1 MRLPNISRS
10 LARFIAIR
18 ALMALLLF
26 MTLAAWSM
34 ASAVGSSPDEDYVLT
49 SIWCGTEGNPPYCRK
64 DPDRANAMIVPMMVG
79 EPSKCYVSQG
89 QATSAAC
96 QESNL
101 ELQTSTSN
109 YNSINYPNTYFDV
122 ARNLVSPFVEPSVV
136 KIRLLNSLF
145 AAVLIVAT
153 TSLLSGFKS
162 DLFLAWLA
170 AAVPTTFYFIASV
183 NTSSWTLFGATSFVN
198 GLIALFQTRNNR
210 KAFLT
215 SCVLTVFAVIF
226 AINSRYESKYILLLL
241 ALALVASTTLSNKRV
256 NLSKLSKSLTY
267 WILCVSIFFIGRDL
281 LSDRLI
287 TFQLLRDSRLKW
299 AALFFF
305 ALLPL
310 ISPIQK
316 IMKINRKYFLGIGS
330 LVASLF
336 LVHDRVSRAFIRI
349 DILNDS
355 RVEVDEGIKTTAF
368 NLLINNVIN
377 LPRFIMGFFGSWG
390 LGWFELEMTHAVWL
404 LSLQAFLLTTVFA
417 LRKSSHLHRALFVA
431 TFGVM
436 CLAILYTNQ
445 QTFTPIGQVIQPR
458 YFLPFF
464 LGIVIIAAANKT
476 ERYPNSLV
484 ITVAIL
490 ATISNSIALRDTIR
504 RYTTGQDVFI
514 SKSLNNPIEWWW
526 KFGPQPETVW
536 LTGTLAFA
544 ALWAVLIYDRN
555 KVELD
560 APNSP
565 APELAS

>member
-1 MRLPNISRS
+1 
-10 LARFIAIR
+10 
-18 ALMALLLF
+18 MALLLF

-34 ASAVGSSPDEDYVLT
+34 GSAVGGSPDEDYVLT

-64 DPDRANAMIVPMMVG
+64 DPDRAFTMIVPMMVG
-79 EPSKCYVSQG
+79 EPSKCYLSQG
-89 QATSAAC
+89 QATSAGC
-96 QESNL
+96 QLTLS
-101 ELQTSTSN
+101 ELQTSTAN
-109 YNSINYPNTYFDV
+109 YNSKNYPKNYFNV

-145 AAVLIVAT
+145 AAVLIIAT
-153 TSLLSGFKS
+153 TSMLRRLKS

-170 AAVPTTFYFIASV
+170 VATPTTFYFIASV
-183 NTSSWTLFGATSFVN
+183 NTSSWTLFGATSFVI
-198 GLIALFQTRNNR
+198 GLIALFQARKNK

-215 SCVLTVFAVIF
+215 SFGLTALTVIF
-226 AINSRYESKYILLLL
+226 SISSRYEGKYILLLL
-241 ALALVASTTLSNKRV
+241 ALAITGSETAPNKKVDLRDFH
-256 NLSKLSKSLTY
+256 KSLTY
-267 WILCVSIFFIGRDL
+267 WLLGMFIFFIGRDL
-281 LSDRLI
+281 LSGWLI
-287 TFQLLRDSRLKW
+287 SFHLLRDSRLKW
-299 AALFFF
+299 VALALLALLPILKLSQKLVKINLVYTLGVGSLIAALFFV
-305 ALLPL
+305 
-310 ISPIQK
+310 
-316 IMKINRKYFLGIGS
+316 Y
-330 LVASLF
+330 
-336 LVHDRVSRAFIRI
+336 DRTSHSFSQI

-355 RVEVDEGIKTTAF
+355 RVEVDEGIRTTAF

-404 LSLQAFLLTTVFA
+404 LSLQAFLLVTVFA
-417 LRKSSHLHRALFVA
+417 LRKSSTLHRALFVA
-431 TFGVM
+431 TFGLM

-526 KFGPQPETVW
+526 QFGPQPETVW

-544 ALWAVLIYDRN
+544 ALWALLIYDRN
-555 KVELD
+555 KNEVNTS
-560 APNSP
+560 NSP
-565 APELAS
+565 APELAN

>member
-1 MRLPNISRS
+1 
-10 LARFIAIR
+10 
-18 ALMALLLF
+18 MALLLF

-34 ASAVGSSPDEDYVLT
+34 GSAVGSSPDEDYVLT
-49 SIWCGTEGNPPYCRK
+49 SIWCGTEGNPPHCRK
-64 DPDRANAMIVPMMVG
+64 DPDRPNHMIVPAMVG
-79 EPSKCYVSQG
+79 EPSKCYISQG
-89 QATSAAC
+89 QATSAGC
-96 QESNL
+96 QVSLL
-101 ELQTSTSN
+101 ELKTSTAN
-109 YNSINYPNTYFDV
+109 YNSINYPKNYFNV

-153 TSLLSGFKS
+153 TSILRRLKS

-170 AAVPTTFYFIASV
+170 VATPTTFYFIASV
-183 NTSSWTLFGATSFVN
+183 NTSSWTLFGATSFVI
-198 GLIALFQTRNNR
+198 GLIALFQIRENK

-215 SCVLTVFAVIF
+215 SFGLTVLTVIF
-226 AINSRYESKYILLLL
+226 SMSSRYEGKYILLLL
-241 ALALVASTTLSNKRV
+241 ALAITVSETASNKKV
-256 NLSKLSKSLTY
+256 NLSDFRKSLTY
-267 WILCVSIFFIGRDL
+267 WLLSMSIFFIGRDL
-281 LSDRLI
+281 LSNWLI
-287 TFQLLRDSRLKW
+287 SFHLLRDSRLKW
-299 AALFFF
+299 VALAFLALLPILNLTQKLVKINRANALGVGSLIAALF
-305 ALLPL
+305 
-310 ISPIQK
+310 
-316 IMKINRKYFLGIGS
+316 
-330 LVASLF
+330 LVY
-336 LVHDRVSRAFIRI
+336 DRVSGSFFRI

-355 RVEVDEGIKTTAF
+355 RVEVDEGIRTTAF
-368 NLLINNVIN
+368 NLLINNFIN

-390 LGWFELEMTHAVWL
+390 LGWFELEMTHAVWI
-404 LSLQAFLLTTVFA
+404 LSLQAFLLVTVFA
-417 LRKSSHLHRALFVA
+417 FRKSSTLHRALFVA
-431 TFGVM
+431 TFGLM

-526 KFGPQPETVW
+526 QFGPQPETVW

-544 ALWAVLIYDRN
+544 ALWALLIYDRN
-555 KVELD
+555 KNEVN

-565 APELAS
+565 APKLAS